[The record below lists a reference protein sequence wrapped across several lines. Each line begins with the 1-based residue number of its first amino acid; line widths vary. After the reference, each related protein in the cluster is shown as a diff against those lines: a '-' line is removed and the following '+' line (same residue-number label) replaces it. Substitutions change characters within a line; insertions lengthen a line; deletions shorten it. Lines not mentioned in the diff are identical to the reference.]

1 MAVVFEARVKRAVNN
16 TWYIELIDTV
26 DNRLEMCKNIDV
38 FEEKI
43 ELLGQDYGGNIDE
56 VRWLKDDDVSPQ
68 MMDDLRMQM
77 SKVKVEVES

>member
-26 DNRLEMCKNIDV
+26 DNRLEMCKNIEV

-77 SKVKVEVES
+77 AKIKAEVES

>member
-68 MMDDLRMQM
+68 MMDELRMQM